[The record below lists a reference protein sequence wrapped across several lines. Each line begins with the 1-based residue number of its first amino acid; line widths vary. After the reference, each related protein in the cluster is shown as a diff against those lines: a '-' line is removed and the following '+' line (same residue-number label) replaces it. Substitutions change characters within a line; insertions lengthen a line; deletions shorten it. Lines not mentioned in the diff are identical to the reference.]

1 MYKIM
6 YNDLNFVVTPYQEIL
21 NYIFKKQLVVSYHR
35 IYCFVDAI
43 SKRTSVK
50 LLPME
55 KDKKTKESMTFLW
68 EIWRIKC
75 MGNNNCGIPVLPV
88 KETSD
93 LSSKLSIRFKLQ
105 VNK

>member
-1 MYKIM
+1 M
-6 YNDLNFVVTPYQEIL
+6 
-21 NYIFKKQLVVSYHR
+21 
-35 IYCFVDAI
+35 YCFVDAI

-68 EIWRIKC
+68 EIWQISFTC

-88 KETSD
+88 RETSE
-93 LSSKLSIRFKLQ
+93 LSSRLTIRFKSNLR

>member
-1 MYKIM
+1 M
-6 YNDLNFVVTPYQEIL
+6 
-21 NYIFKKQLVVSYHR
+21 VVSYHR

-50 LLPME
+50 LLPLE

-68 EIWRIKC
+68 EILRISFKC
-75 MGNNNCGIPVLPV
+75 MDNNNCDIPVLPV
-88 KETSD
+88 RETSD
-93 LSSKLSIRFKLQ
+93 LSSRLTIRFKSNLQ

>member
-1 MYKIM
+1 M
-6 YNDLNFVVTPYQEIL
+6 
-21 NYIFKKQLVVSYHR
+21 
-35 IYCFVDAI
+35 YCFVDAI

-55 KDKKTKESMTFLW
+55 KNKKTKKSMTFLR
-68 EIWRIKC
+68 EIWQISFTC

-88 KETSD
+88 RETSD
-93 LSSKLSIRFKLQ
+93 LSSRLTIRFKSNLH